1 MYKEASRIKLR
12 VQTSKGLLS
21 VEQLWELKPTPL
33 STILRGLNKELK
45 KDNDDNLSFLDKNAV
60 PVDKKLQLSFDI
72 VKDIYLTKKGEADA
86 AASAAE
92 KKAKKQQILEIIQ
105 RKKNQE
111 LEGAS
116 IQELEA
122 MLDENK

>member
-1 MYKEASRIKLR
+1 MQA
-12 VQTSKGLLS
+12 Q
-21 VEQLWELKPTPL
+21 
-33 STILRGLNKELK
+33 
-45 KDNDDNLSFLDKNAV
+45 F
-60 PVDKKLQLSFDI
+60 
-72 VKDIYLTKKGEADA
+72 EADA
-86 AASAAE
+86 AASDAE